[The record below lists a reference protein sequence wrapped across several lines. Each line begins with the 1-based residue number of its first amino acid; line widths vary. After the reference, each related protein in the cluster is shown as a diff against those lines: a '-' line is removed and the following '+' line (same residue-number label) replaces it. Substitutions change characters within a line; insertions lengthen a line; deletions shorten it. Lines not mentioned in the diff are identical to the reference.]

1 MVHCA
6 IPMRRDDG
14 FVLVPRVNEDSLR
27 REAEHALANHPH
39 FRGRGKWI
47 RCDCCEGAIRL
58 SGRVPSYYLKQL
70 AQEVVRKVPRVTLVE
85 NQIVVT
91 SPYGKVASDA
101 DDIPSAHESAAADF
115 TRSSTG
121 VTKKR

>member
-6 IPMRRDDG
+6 IPMRRDDA

-27 REAEHALANHPH
+27 RDAEHALANHPH

-85 NQIVVT
+85 NRIIVA
-91 SPYGKVASDA
+91 SPYGEVGSGADDMSDA
-101 DDIPSAHESAAADF
+101 QESAAAEF
-115 TRSSTG
+115 TRSATS
-121 VTKKR
+121 VAKPR